1 MQAVDDIDHMARA
14 GRRIRFT
21 VHPAFYEGWGRN
33 DVLKVSHYDNADI
46 LVRHHTD
53 QGFKTQILSSGHTDR
68 LVTSTLLLEGL
79 AKSPKGLDLLLEGKG
94 QRTIEVAMVR
104 LIHRDPKRTPKE

>member
-1 MQAVDDIDHMARA
+1 MSTHK
-14 GRRIRFT
+14 RR
-21 VHPAFYEGWGRN
+21 
-33 DVLKVSHYDNADI
+33 
-46 LVRHHTD
+46 
-53 QGFKTQILSSGHTDR
+53 
-68 LVTSTLLLEGL
+68 L